1 MGSNLGDRGRHLAE
15 AIAELDAFVGPLR
28 VASVFLTEPV
38 SPIAQPDFYNTA
50 VGGLTRRSAEELLAL
65 AAELERRQGRR
76 PGPPLGP
83 RPLDVDL
90 LFLGDEIRR
99 GPRLTL
105 PHPRLAERRFVLAPL
120 VEIFPDL
127 PIPGVGRTPRELL
140 AGLPPGPR
148 VERLGASPAL
158 ESEPEAS
165 C

>member
-15 AIAELDAFVGPLR
+15 AIAELDSLLGPLR
-28 VASVFLTEPV
+28 VASIYLTEPV
-38 SPIAQPDFYNTA
+38 SPVAQPDFYNT
-50 VGGLTRRSAEELLAL
+50 VLGGLTSRSAEELLAL
-65 AAELERRQGRR
+65 GAELERRQGRR

-90 LFLGDEIRR
+90 LFLGDEIRH

-120 VEIFPDL
+120 AEIFPDL

-140 AGLPPGPR
+140 AELPPGPR
-148 VERLGASPAL
+148 VERLGDSPTP
-158 ESEPEAS
+158 ESGPEAA